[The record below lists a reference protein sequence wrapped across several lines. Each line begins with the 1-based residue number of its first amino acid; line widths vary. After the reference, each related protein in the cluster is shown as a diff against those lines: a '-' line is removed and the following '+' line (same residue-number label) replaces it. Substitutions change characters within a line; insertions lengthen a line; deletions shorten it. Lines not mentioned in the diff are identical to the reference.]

1 MLFKKRGGPIQVA
14 HIPEHKGYLMKT
26 VTIPVQPESTDRLK
40 KFNHPLVVPLLL
52 MSPALLLMAVFAVY
66 PVFNAFRMSFYDS
79 QLLSKVETFIGFQN
93 YARLF
98 SDPEFINSLKVSVL
112 YIGGS
117 VILQFGVGVLLAALL
132 SSKGLKG
139 KTFFRT
145 AFILPYTLS
154 ELVVSL
160 IWLQMLDS
168 EYGVI
173 NHFVTLFGADPQSWL
188 FDWALPMVVVA
199 NVWWGTT
206 FSLLMLEAAM
216 QGIPKDLYEAAEVD
230 GASAYAKFVKITL
243 PSIRYVSLLNLIMI
257 TLYTMNSFGIIFVLT
272 AGGPVGSTDVIGMYM
287 WRNAFQFMDL
297 GVGATI
303 STFIFMVNIVITI
316 IYIKLFGMETM
327 KNGS

>member
-1 MLFKKRGGPIQVA
+1 
-14 HIPEHKGYLMKT
+14 MKT
-26 VTIPVQPESTDRLK
+26 VTIPVQIESTDRLK

-52 MSPALLLMAVFAVY
+52 MAPALLLMAVFAVY

-79 QLLSKVETFIGFQN
+79 QLLSKVETFIGFGN

-98 SDPEFINSLKVSVL
+98 SDPEFINALKVSVF

-117 VILQFGVGVLLAALL
+117 VVLQFSVGVLLAAML
-132 SSKGLKG
+132 SSQGLKG

-173 NHFVTLFGADPQSWL
+173 NYFVTLFGADPQSWL

-230 GASAYAKFVKITL
+230 GASAFTKFVKITL